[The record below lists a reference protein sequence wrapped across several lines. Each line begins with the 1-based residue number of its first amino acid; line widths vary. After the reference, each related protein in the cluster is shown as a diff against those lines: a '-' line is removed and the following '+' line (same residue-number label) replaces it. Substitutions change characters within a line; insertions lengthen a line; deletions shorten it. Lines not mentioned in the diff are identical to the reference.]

1 MSRDTVTKTDMPLIV
16 SLARQAGETFCELYL
31 LTGHGRPVFP
41 IARNP
46 MRKPHRLPSSP
57 FDTAPDSFGS
67 VLLVEP

>member
-1 MSRDTVTKTDMPLIV
+1 MWYPSWGQVTHHCWGPAYSVSRDTVTKTDLPLIV

-46 MRKPHRLPSSP
+46 MRKPH
-57 FDTAPDSFGS
+57 
-67 VLLVEP
+67 